1 MSTIKAPPIYKV
13 AVIQAVTLFLLVL
26 SVALFSNWTDAYSLL
41 IGGLICLIPGTLF
54 ARKAFKYRGA
64 RSAGL
69 IVKELYQG
77 EAIKLVLMGA
87 GFALSFIYV
96 DPLNAVAL
104 FSGFVLVHITGVLM
118 FVRVSRPVRNNP

>member
-1 MSTIKAPPIYKV
+1 M
-13 AVIQAVTLFLLVL
+13 AV
-26 SVALFSNWTDAYSLL
+26 FSSWPNAYSLL

-54 ARKAFKYRGA
+54 AIRAFKYRGA
-64 RSAGL
+64 RWADL
-69 IVKELYQG
+69 IVKETFKG
-77 EAIKLVLMGA
+77 EAIKLFLMGA

-118 FVRVSRPVRNNP
+118 FVRVSNPDRNNP

>member
-13 AVIQAVTLFLLVL
+13 AVIQAVTLSLLVL
-26 SVALFSNWTDAYSLL
+26 SVAILGNWTDAYSLL

-69 IVKELYQG
+69 IVKELYKG